1 MRDVWPGQPFPLGP
15 GWDGEGTNFSLFSE
29 NAGRVQLCLYGE
41 EAGYRVG
48 LVQDESGPEGSVF
61 RVFVGRLDSNDVE
74 AVAILPCTPEG
85 RTDAD
90 AIGLAVLRT
99 LEIVGRGPEDTGAA

>member
-1 MRDVWPGQPFPLGP
+1 MSNIIRPDFGSKRHDEPSRDDGQMI
-15 GWDGEGTNFSLFSE
+15 E
-29 NAGRVQLCLYGE
+29 ALCLYGE
-41 EAGYRVG
+41 AAGYRVG

-61 RVFVGRLDSNDVE
+61 RVFVGILDSNDVE
-74 AVAILPCTPEG
+74 AVAILPSTSEG

-90 AIGLAVLRT
+90 AIGLAILRT